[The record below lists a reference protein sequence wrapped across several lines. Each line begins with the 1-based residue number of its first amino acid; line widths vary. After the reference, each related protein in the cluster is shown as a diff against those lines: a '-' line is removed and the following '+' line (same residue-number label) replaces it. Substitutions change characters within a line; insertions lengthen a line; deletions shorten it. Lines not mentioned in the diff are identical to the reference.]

1 MLSAVATIASQPVT
15 GKLTIYKPGEGA
27 DAQYAIP
34 PGENKTVGGLVVLP
48 YNNKDPLGLRVSP
61 MTVTLTSP
69 GTVAGSFELD
79 YNYNAC
85 AGEIG
90 VYLDKA
96 CTELVLPN
104 STKIQANAGGVT
116 VYVTSPWG
124 IPSKSMCDN
133 LITLE
138 YSRRM
143 ATSKLTSAQRHWP
156 PSPCC
161 QWRNPR

>member
-1 MLSAVATIASQPVT
+1 
-15 GKLTIYKPGEGA
+15 
-27 DAQYAIP
+27 
-34 PGENKTVGGLVVLP
+34 
-48 YNNKDPLGLRVSP
+48 

-69 GTVAGSFELD
+69 GTVAGGFELD

-124 IPSKSMCDN
+124 IRANQC
-133 LITLE
+133 
-138 YSRRM
+138 
-143 ATSKLTSAQRHWP
+143 ATT
-156 PSPCC
+156 
-161 QWRNPR
+161 